1 MRSTRTDATSVAL
14 RYGTGAVLGGLVLFH
29 VWLAGRRLADPTG
42 LDPHVL
48 FRWLAGF
55 GVVGA
60 LLWLRRLGLP
70 LLRGKKALALWTVAL
85 LLHGNSGTARLA
97 AEAEAT
103 TAPEALVL
111 VLPGVLSLV
120 TASALLLVAALR
132 PRPLLA
138 PASPS
143 GLARSFSSGRLLAP
157 GRTGRGCRAP
167 PAVS

>member
-1 MRSTRTDATSVAL
+1 MRSMRTDATSLAL
-14 RYGTGAVLGGLVLFH
+14 RYGTGAVLAALVLFH
-29 VWLAGRRLADPTG
+29 AWLAGRRLADQSA

-48 FRWLAGF
+48 LRWLAGL

-70 LLRGKKALALWTVAL
+70 LLRGRKALALWTVAL
-85 LLHGNSGTARLA
+85 LLHGNSDFGRLA
-97 AEAEAT
+97 AEAQAT

-111 VLPGVLSLV
+111 VIPGVMSLV
-120 TASALLLVAALR
+120 TASAFLLVAALR

-138 PASPS
+138 PATPE

-167 PAVS
+167 PAFS